1 MSTSARPPAEAPGD
15 ETLGANGPEKGALL
29 DVRVIPRAPR
39 TRVDG
44 IRGAKILI
52 RLAAPPVDGA
62 ANDALVAFLSE
73 VLALP
78 RRNIR
83 IVSGEKSRDK
93 RVAAD
98 GIDQAAAMARLLG

>member
-1 MSTSARPPAEAPGD
+1 VVHKLSSTV
-15 ETLGANGPEKGALL
+15 L
-29 DVRVIPRAPR
+29 DIRVIPRAPR

-44 IRGAKILI
+44 TRAGAVLI

-62 ANDALVAFLSE
+62 ANDALVAFLSDA
-73 VLALP
+73 LALP

-93 RVAAD
+93 RVAID
-98 GIDQAAAMARLLG
+98 GVDEATVRTRLLG